1 MNRKSL
7 RYTESRAL
15 EVGKTYTLNN
25 GVSIKL
31 TSIWTD
37 KYGDSVSYRCADGK
51 AGDTPPN
58 SLYHSIVWP

>member
-7 RYTESRAL
+7 SYATGRSL

-31 TSIWTD
+31 TSIWID

-51 AGDTPPN
+51 CGDSTPN